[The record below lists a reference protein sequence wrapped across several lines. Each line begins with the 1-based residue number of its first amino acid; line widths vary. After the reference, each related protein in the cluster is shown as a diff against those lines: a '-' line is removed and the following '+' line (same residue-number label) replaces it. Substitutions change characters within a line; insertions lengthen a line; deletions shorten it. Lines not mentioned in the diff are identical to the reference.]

1 MNTINRSALQILFLM
16 AIPFLILYF
25 KWAAQD
31 STSLPGLPAAES
43 ESFFEIVMN
52 NLDVIIV
59 SLLSSI
65 PTFYMSLYFL
75 TPMYLVRTSYFK
87 ISLYIFSLVTY
98 SVIVV
103 VLTDLIFPIYYFF
116 GTPYVIKVLVPIV
129 LLSGLAGTLYAFNE
143 RLNN

>member
-1 MNTINRSALQILFLM
+1 
-16 AIPFLILYF
+16 
-25 KWAAQD
+25 
-31 STSLPGLPAAES
+31 
-43 ESFFEIVMN
+43 
-52 NLDVIIV
+52 
-59 SLLSSI
+59 
-65 PTFYMSLYFL
+65 
-75 TPMYLVRTSYFK
+75 MYLVRTSYFK

>member
-31 STSLPGLPAAES
+31 STSLPGLPAAET

-52 NLDVIIV
+52 NLDAIIV

>member
-129 LLSGLAGTLYAFNE
+129 LLSGLVGTLYAFNE

>member
-31 STSLPGLPAAES
+31 STSLPGLPAAET

-52 NLDVIIV
+52 NLDAIIV

-65 PTFYMSLYFL
+65 PTFFMSLYFL
-75 TPMYLVRTSYFK
+75 TPMYLVRTSYFN

>member
-31 STSLPGLPAAES
+31 STSLPGLPAAET

-52 NLDVIIV
+52 NLDAIIV

-65 PTFYMSLYFL
+65 PTFFMSLYFL

>member
-31 STSLPGLPAAES
+31 STSLPGLPAAET

-52 NLDVIIV
+52 NLDAIIV

-65 PTFYMSLYFL
+65 PTFFMSLYFL

-103 VLTDLIFPIYYFF
+103 VLTDLIFPIYYSF

>member
-31 STSLPGLPAAES
+31 TTSLPGLEATES

>member
-31 STSLPGLPAAES
+31 STSLPGLPAAET

>member
-31 STSLPGLPAAES
+31 STSLPGLPAAET

-52 NLDVIIV
+52 NLDAIIV

-65 PTFYMSLYFL
+65 PTFFMSLYFL

-129 LLSGLAGTLYAFNE
+129 LLSGLVGTLYAFNE

>member
-1 MNTINRSALQILFLM
+1 M

-31 STSLPGLPAAES
+31 STSLPGLPAAET

-52 NLDVIIV
+52 NLDAIIV

-65 PTFYMSLYFL
+65 PTFFMSLYFL